1 MRVSS
6 RTIYSMGSEF
16 ILTLIL
22 EQFMMENS
30 LREKNKA
37 KENLLIRKK
46 ARNIQGILKIMKSKE
61 KENIFLVTV
70 PMRASSQGESLMEKA
85 N

>member
-1 MRVSS
+1 
-6 RTIYSMGSEF
+6 
-16 ILTLIL
+16 
-22 EQFMMENS
+22 MMENS

-46 ARNIQGILKIMKSKE
+46 VRNIQGILKIMKSRV
-61 KENIFLVTV
+61 KENIFLVTA
-70 PMRASSQGESLMEKA
+70 PMRASSKEASLMEKA